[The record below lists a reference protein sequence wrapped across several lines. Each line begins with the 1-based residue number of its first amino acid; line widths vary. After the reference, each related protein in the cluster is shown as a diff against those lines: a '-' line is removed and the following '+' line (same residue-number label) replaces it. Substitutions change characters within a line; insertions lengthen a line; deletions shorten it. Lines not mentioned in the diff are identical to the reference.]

1 MNGGD
6 GTTRQQR
13 PTNNPSRNLSES
25 ELRSLYDILG
35 SNCVTLATAVAQ
47 VLHGYNGT
55 WRKQA
60 CGVFCFV
67 KDYGNRSY
75 CFRLYDLKAGRSIYD
90 ELVPASLRLDKS
102 VDVFYTFDG
111 SNCKIGINFVDRD
124 EAQTFCH
131 HFHSKQEDRRS
142 KKEKKKC
149 NAPIK
154 APPPVSPPP
163 PTVSTASA
171 IVNGMKSTSSVVSQP
186 VQTTA
191 VHTQKKSTTTKQ
203 GFFTIGRSKK
213 NVARPDISAPIQSTL
228 VHVSHIGTKESFF
241 NDDEQK
247 QLFEKVLSGLHIS
260 QDDQIYLRD
269 FVKTDGGLQKLL
281 EKPAAPVAESSHQ
294 GHNQHTMSGGPPEI
308 PPRSYPTIS
317 RNNNNGNRVPH
328 QDISAPMPTYNQSS
342 NSRPVLSQGMFT
354 PPTAPNQQAAPTIPP
369 RPGPRMPDN
378 AYNSTQAPSTP
389 PPPPPPLS
397 HPSTN
402 TGRSVS
408 APVAKPPNGSAHDDL
423 LSAIR
428 SSGTSILKPTAERP
442 PLKESPS
449 SDDASPG
456 AQDTMAM
463 NILKILA
470 ERREKLRGPEN
481 EDDSDSTDGEWSN

>member
-131 HFHSKQEDRRS
+131 HFHSKQEDRR
-142 KKEKKKC
+142 KKKKC

-389 PPPPPPLS
+389 PPPPPP
-397 HPSTN
+397 
-402 TGRSVS
+402 
-408 APVAKPPNGSAHDDL
+408 PPPLFLG
-423 LSAIR
+423 
-428 SSGTSILKPTAERP
+428 PTAERP